1 MKVDILRIDANRKK
15 HLKDIV
21 TDEVFLTI
29 HVNEKELLTLLCSP
43 DNLEELSAGFL
54 FSAGLINSLDD
65 IENIFVNTKNMTSHI
80 TLKKK
85 DIIEDAIFKRVYTS
99 GCGRGMLF
107 YNVLDLTHQKIVRK
121 NSRIHSENIIEL
133 MKAFEKKSITY
144 KKTGGVHCAAL
155 CDEENILAFCED
167 IGRHNAIDKVIGD
180 TLYMNLNMEELI
192 VLTSGRIS
200 SEVMFKVQ
208 KMGSA
213 VIISRGAPTSLAFQ
227 LADKWNI
234 TLVGFVRGHRMNVYT
249 AKERIL

>member
-1 MKVDILRIDANRKK
+1 MKTDVLRIDKGKK
-15 HLKDIV
+15 ENLKDIV

-43 DNLEELSAGFL
+43 DNLKELSIGFL

-80 TLKKK
+80 TLKEKN
-85 DIIEDAIFKRVYTS
+85 INENIIFKRVYTS

-107 YNVLDLTHQKIVRK
+107 YNVLDLSRQKSVTK
-121 NSRIHSENIIEL
+121 NSRFHSEKITEL
-133 MKAFEKKSITY
+133 MRTFEKKSITY

-180 TLYMNLNMEELI
+180 TLYKNLNMEELI

-213 VIISRGAPTSLAFQ
+213 VIISRGAPTGLAVQ
-227 LADKWNI
+227 LADKWNV

>member
-1 MKVDILRIDANRKK
+1 MKTDVLRIDKGKKK

-43 DNLEELSAGFL
+43 DNLKELSAGFL

-65 IENIFVNTKNMTSHI
+65 IENIFLNAKNMTSHI

-85 DIIEDAIFKRVYTS
+85 DIVEDAIFKRVYTS

-107 YNVLDLTHQKIVRK
+107 YNVLDLAHQKNVKK
-121 NSRIHSENIIEL
+121 NSRIYSEKILKL
-133 MKAFEKKSITY
+133 MKAFEKKSTTY

-180 TLYMNLNMEELI
+180 ILYKNLNMEELI

-208 KMGSA
+208 KMGSC
-213 VIISRGAPTSLAFQ
+213 VIISRGAPTGLAVQ

-234 TLVGFVRGHRMNVYT
+234 TLIGFVRDHRMNVYT
-249 AKERIL
+249 VKERVL